1 MGIVRFIGS
10 LTAFVAG
17 FILLLLAM
25 ILCVGR
31 LLDRASFEL
40 PNGRTTLVLGD
51 SQMEFALNDSILDRT
66 VSVAQSGE
74 AYLYAFAKAR
84 RFIADNPGLDTI
96 WLSYNMNSLERRQEI
111 LTRSERY
118 SKNKIP
124 YNFFL
129 LRASDLDLFRDQG
142 SAYEVLARTPWLR
155 RNYIKKALRRATT
168 YRDLSFGGYTRSY
181 RYKLAMDVAHRDSL
195 INAKAT
201 RPPGF
206 GEAKDQVRYLA
217 ELVELCKR
225 KGVTCILINTPVHP
239 VIKAEA
245 DTAAYYAFW
254 REHMADVP
262 LWDHSDWTF
271 PDSCFGDA
279 THMNHRGATLYSE
292 YLQALRANG
301 WKGVE
306 ERRVSIRQDPPL
318 TDRP

>member
-1 MGIVRFIGS
+1 MAIARFIGS
-10 LTAFVAG
+10 ISVFVLG
-17 FILLLLAM
+17 FILLLLSI
-25 ILCVGR
+25 ILGVGR
-31 LLDRASFEL
+31 LLDRASFKL
-40 PNGRTTLVLGD
+40 PEGTSTLILGD
-51 SQMEFALNDSILDRT
+51 SQMEFALNDSILPGS
-66 VSVAQSGE
+66 VSMAQSGE
-74 AYLYAFAKAR
+74 AYLYAFNKAR

-129 LRASDLDLFRDQG
+129 LTAADLDVFWRQG

-168 YRDLSFGGYTRSY
+168 YRDLSFGGYAHSERN
-181 RYKLAMDVAHRDSL
+181 KLAFDVARRDSL
-195 INAKAT
+195 IRAKAT
-201 RPPGF
+201 PPPGF
-206 GEAKDQVRYLA
+206 GEAKDQVRYLI
-217 ELVELCKR
+217 ELVSLCKR
-225 KGVTCILINTPVHP
+225 EGITCILVNTPVHP

-245 DTAAYYAFW
+245 DTAAYYAFR

-279 THMNHRGATLYSE
+279 THLNHKGAKLYSE
-292 YLQALRANG
+292 YLKALRVNR
-301 WKGVE
+301 WEGVDQ
-306 ERRVSIRQDPPL
+306 RHLAVRSGPVP
-318 TDRP
+318 